1 MSKFLHAIILEELQE
16 FTYMR
21 FEVKNKKLKKDV
33 VKYFQAVLAGYS
45 ILVVEDC
52 STSRG

>member
-21 FEVKNKKLKKDV
+21 SEVKNKKLERCAKKCE
-33 VKYFQAVLAGYS
+33 VLSDGASLGAS
-45 ILVVEDC
+45 QVIQFM
-52 STSRG
+52 